1 MNELNFTLNGNSVNG
16 YPVSIKNGS
25 PINPMLKFFDV
36 TNRLYNAQSGE
47 SLDHIGFHYNF
58 IWSHKFEGEST
69 GQGWIGLDMKLDSG
83 YEENMVLVVWIVTSS
98 ALTLDKFRQIE
109 KLQL

>member
-16 YPVSIKNGS
+16 YPISIKNGS

-47 SLDHIGFHYNF
+47 SLDHIAFHYNF

>member
-16 YPVSIKNGS
+16 YPISIKNGS

-83 YEENMVLVVWIVTSS
+83 YEDNMVLVVWIVTSS